1 MNEKWKDKLP
11 KPVAFVLSGGANLG
25 SVQVT
30 VHLPPIVQFA
40 RPRATA
46 LSRAGM
52 WRCLLNSKSER
63 LGYSRKIITQIS
75 AVFLQ

>member
-1 MNEKWKDKLP
+1 MTEKWKDKLP

-40 RPRATA
+40 RPRSS
-46 LSRAGM
+46 L
-52 WRCLLNSKSER
+52 WP
-63 LGYSRKIITQIS
+63 Y
-75 AVFLQ
+75 